1 MGEKR
6 RSKRHARRLRVRFGA
21 MHEAGFP
28 HVGITSDVSATGL
41 FVISTQRVKPGDR
54 LHLELTLQDEKPLYA
69 EVVVA
74 RKVDVPPEL
83 RQVVHAGFGARYLT
97 GTELMGVLVPSLI
110 GQGHRVG
117 TAPIQVAREPDLA
130 PDPPPAAPSPA
141 PPPVDAFVQVYDS
154 VTAWNEA
161 VEREFKRGGV
171 FLWCPAPQASNALVT
186 ITFDL
191 RFAGRQ
197 VALPARVVHSAPP
210 GPDGRHG
217 VALMFTDPGA
227 VAQLAAAGR

>member
-1 MGEKR
+1 MLPGMGEKR

-21 MHEAGFP
+21 VGEAGFP
-28 HVGITSDVSATGL
+28 HVGITSDVSASGL
-41 FVISTQRVKPGDR
+41 FVLSTQRVVPGDR
-54 LHLELTLQDEKPLYA
+54 LHLELTLQDEKPLYV

-74 RKVDVPPEL
+74 RKVLVPPEL

-97 GTELMGVLVPSLI
+97 GPELMGTLVPSLV
-110 GQGHRVG
+110 GDGHRTG
-117 TAPIQVAREPDLA
+117 TAPVYVAADVEP
-130 PDPPPAAPSPA
+130 PRVDP
-141 PPPVDAFVQVYDS
+141 FTQVYDS
-154 VTAWNEA
+154 ATAWNEA

-171 FLWCPAPQASNALVT
+171 FLWCPTAQPSNAQVT

-197 VALPARVVHSAPP
+197 LALPARVVHSAP

-227 VAQLAAAGR
+227 VARLSAAAH